1 MTLALIAGNSTI
13 WSANIGNVSSYTISL
28 NSTQILNLYKLI
40 PNATSGK
47 FALRVTI
54 TSNGSTYNSE
64 KSGTFYIIRLA
75 PPVSPPYLH
84 LLFRLQTVTILQME
98 ILFKQIVITNY
109 DFWRRRKFIKRCL
122 YKVMGS

>member
-1 MTLALIAGNSTI
+1 MTLALIAGSSTI

-64 KSGTFYIIRLA
+64 KSGTFYINSSSS
-75 PPVSPPYLH
+75 PVSPPYLH
-84 LLFRLQTVTILQME
+84 LLFHLQTVTILQME
-98 ILFKQIVITNY
+98 ILFKINHHCGLQFLAVQEVHQVV
-109 DFWRRRKFIKRCL
+109 L
-122 YKVMGS
+122 L